1 MREGYIYSEEPTAK
15 IYVSLSYIQLNRPKQ
30 LNSFGG
36 SLVED
41 TIAALRELDNHPDTT
56 FTVITGEGRFFA
68 SGADV
73 TGIANTP
80 STFAN
85 DGQKKIF
92 WMQRFAVGMELVR
105 AMIDHKK
112 VLITAMNG
120 PGVGAGAAWFQ
131 GSSDLLYAV
140 EGTWLQVTFSQ
151 MGLVPENG
159 SAVNWAHS
167 MGSHR
172 ANDWLLFGGKATVE
186 ELKEAGLVNKIFPKE
201 NFHAAVH
208 AHLKEMLRERSGKS
222 MMEMKRLSNKATRDA
237 RILALYDSMDA
248 LAERFVEG
256 EPMVRMKAK
265 MDELAGEYLIHLGSF
280 CRAMLT
286 FSQRRERNVRR
297 RCRRCEKTHRYLCD
311 SYNASLHAISAFE

>member
-1 MREGYIYSEEPTAK
+1 MAQKYTDIVVTVQDGIGTIK
-15 IYVSLSYIQLNRPKQ
+15 FNRPKQ

-36 SLVED
+36 RLIED

-73 TGIANTP
+73 TGIAGTP
-80 STFAN
+80 QNFKN
-85 DGQKKIF
+85 DAEKKIF
-92 WMQRFAVGMELVR
+92 WVQRFAVGMELVR

-112 VLITAMNG
+112 VLVTAMNG

-131 GSSDLLYAV
+131 GSSDLLYAA
-140 EGTWLQVTFSQ
+140 EGAWLQVTFSQ

-159 SAVNWAHS
+159 SAVNWAQS
-167 MGSHR
+167 MGVHR

-186 ELKEAGLVNKIFPKE
+186 ELKDAGLVNKLFPKE
-201 NFHAAVH
+201 TFHADVH
-208 AHLKEMLRERSGKS
+208 NYLRDMLKERSGKS
-222 MMEMKRLSNKATRDA
+222 MMEMKRLQNKQTRDA
-237 RILALYDSMDA
+237 RILSLFDSTNA

-265 MDELAGEYLIHLGSF
+265 MDELAAKRKSRSSKI
-280 CRAMLT
+280 
-286 FSQRRERNVRR
+286 
-297 RCRRCEKTHRYLCD
+297 
-311 SYNASLHAISAFE
+311 

>member
-1 MREGYIYSEEPTAK
+1 MSQKYTDIIVT
-15 IYVSLSYIQLNRPKQ
+15 IQDGIGTIKFNRPKQ

-80 STFAN
+80 SSFPN
-85 DGQKKIF
+85 DGAKKIF
-92 WMQRFAVGMELVR
+92 WMQRFATGMELVR

-131 GSSDLLYAV
+131 GSSDLLYAA

-167 MGSHR
+167 MGAHR
-172 ANDWLLFGGKATVE
+172 ANEWLLFGGKATVE
-186 ELKEAGLVNKIFPKE
+186 ELKEAGLVNRIFPRE
-201 NFHAAVH
+201 NFLEAVH
-208 AHLKEMLRERSGKS
+208 AHLKDMLRERSGTS

-237 RILALYDSMDA
+237 RVLALYDSMDA

-256 EPMVRMKAK
+256 EPMLRMKAK
-265 MDELAGEYLIHLGSF
+265 MYELA
-280 CRAMLT
+280 AK
-286 FSQRRERNVRR
+286 REKRSS
-297 RCRRCEKTHRYLCD
+297 KM
-311 SYNASLHAISAFE
+311 